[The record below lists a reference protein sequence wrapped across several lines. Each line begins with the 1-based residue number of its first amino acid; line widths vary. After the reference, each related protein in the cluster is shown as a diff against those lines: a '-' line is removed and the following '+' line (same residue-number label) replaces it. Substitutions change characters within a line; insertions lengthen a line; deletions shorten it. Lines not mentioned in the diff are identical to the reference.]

1 MADTRK
7 LVLMIQPMSRQG
19 ALWQAILRSQGIA
32 VIWEH
37 PDVNLPDSFKHLKSA
52 KVALP
57 DLLLIDTRI
66 QTLNAYSVC
75 RWCRD
80 HYPEVQVVLVNGAQK
95 EITPSEREWAI
106 FQGASDLL
114 PRFQRDRLVSGAVT
128 PLRPLTNLSLLGLAD
143 NQITDLTPLQSL
155 TNLAALSLN
164 NNQITDLTP
173 LQSLTRL
180 TILGLDGNQI
190 TNLNGLQALTN
201 IDTLGLSN
209 NQITDLTPLQ
219 PLTNLTALDLSNNK
233 ITDLAPLQGLT
244 NLQLLNLQNN
254 DIDNKTCPVSS
265 EICEF

>member
-37 PDVNLPDSFKHLKSA
+37 PDVNLSDSFKHLKSA

-114 PRFQRDRLVSGAVT
+114 PRFQRDRLVSGAVARVKR
-128 PLRPLTNLSLLGLAD
+128 LLELLGHSHLDSGALVNALIGASREQRSPVGAEHCRPSD
-143 NQITDLTPLQSL
+143 GAEHYRKDSHKPIMDL
-155 TNLAALSLN
+155 
-164 NNQITDLTP
+164 
-173 LQSLTRL
+173 
-180 TILGLDGNQI
+180 
-190 TNLNGLQALTN
+190 
-201 IDTLGLSN
+201 
-209 NQITDLTPLQ
+209 
-219 PLTNLTALDLSNNK
+219 
-233 ITDLAPLQGLT
+233 
-244 NLQLLNLQNN
+244 
-254 DIDNKTCPVSS
+254 
-265 EICEF
+265 